1 MRHPPR
7 AAPMSRRP
15 RAAASGQIR
24 TLRRPARRASLS
36 HRTTTSHPSTPG
48 KLACEA
54 DRRKRADP
62 EETACARTP
71 FPRVDG
77 PAISL
82 GDTAGGRPTPPP
94 QTSRRPDPPAR
105 APRVSDP
112 AVQRAAWMRRRL
124 NTIAAPRIVISVIC
138 HGRPASSL
146 AHRLH
151 HGARRRPTPRRRC
164 ATAPSPHRPGGTPSA
179 PSIASQP
186 MRRHRARRLPISST
200 FSYASAYPLPES
212 TWLRPRPSASI
223 PTPVRRLPS

>member
-1 MRHPPR
+1 MSWAASVASAVRCCPR
-7 AAPMSRRP
+7 GRYPTRSRP
-15 RAAASGQIR
+15 RTAQCSIETR
-24 TLRRPARRASLS
+24 TGSPPKHA
-36 HRTTTSHPSTPG
+36 G